1 MSKTHKTCLIISL
14 LILAVPIIG
23 TIYST
28 TQLVF
33 PKISFSTFKGFF
45 SVFLVLLSV
54 ITVVLSLKQVK
65 KSICIILVIADLI
78 VAMPYA
84 KLALDNNII
93 IEAPVISTT
102 ENTDN
107 YLILDEYNSD
117 FFYKE
122 LIYDTF
128 PDLNDG
134 NIKIKSYNY
143 TYTPGL
149 FFLIMRISASFVV
162 SVDYFPTL
170 INKLELAGLKKIPDD
185 NCYARYQSAEEY
197 HYLYFDVTFNHDGTV
212 DYYYDCA
219 NE

>member
-1 MSKTHKTCLIISL
+1 MPDYWTIGEVYERLIEDIS
-14 LILAVPIIG
+14 
-23 TIYST
+23 
-28 TQLVF
+28 
-33 PKISFSTFKGFF
+33 
-45 SVFLVLLSV
+45 
-54 ITVVLSLKQVK
+54 
-65 KSICIILVIADLI
+65 D
-78 VAMPYA
+78 
-84 KLALDNNII
+84 DNKDSI
-93 IEAPVISTT
+93 IEHMMEVYSSWIS
-102 ENTDN
+102 DA
-107 YLILDEYNSD
+107 ISDYNSD

-197 HYLYFDVTFNHDGTV
+197 HYLYFDVTFNHHKKIILNKKKEDSLWFILHQILIK
-212 DYYYDCA
+212 
-219 NE
+219 